1 MQKFLFVVASTATL
15 AMINP
20 AKAQG
25 YWVFPGYVFPGYIA
39 PGYAFPRFGF
49 LRYVFPRYVFP
60 GYVAPPGYIA
70 PPDYVAPSYV
80 APGYV
85 APPGYIAPPGYV
97 SPGYQD
103 WQRREYYEKLRGP
116 IGMTTDTRNIGE
128 CAIGMSEETCRRR
141 GQKYNP
147 PKN

>member
-1 MQKFLFVVASTATL
+1 MRKFLFVLASTATL

-25 YWVFPGYVFPGYIA
+25 YWGAPGYVFPGYVFPGYVF
-39 PGYAFPRFGF
+39 PGYVFPG
-49 LRYVFPRYVFP
+49 YVFPRYVFP
-60 GYVAPPGYIA
+60 RYFAP
-70 PPDYVAPSYV
+70 VYV

-85 APPGYIAPPGYV
+85 AP
-97 SPGYQD
+97 GYQD
-103 WQRREYYEKLRGP
+103 WRQREYYEKLLTPNIATDRGP
-116 IGMTTDTRNIGE
+116 GE

-141 GQKYNP
+141 GQRYNP